1 MASYQITKPFLVD
14 LCYVFFLLILVVATV
29 PAMTFATLDSSSSSQ
44 QPEPGPGMQL
54 PPSPLQPQQQQPEQ
68 QQQQQ
73 QNRSSFLEE
82 FLQQRQIGRSP
93 RQLVLNLSEQMI
105 VQEDAKNTPSLF
117 ELVISSDEK
126 SAHIVAGE
134 TAQVILTI
142 GLSSGNTQN
151 VTLSCNLTPPSSEG
165 SCNISPSVVTP
176 VGNATLRIS
185 TKDTILPGQY
195 TATITATPERG
206 TNRTTNLKVVVDA
219 KPDTTPPVIRL
230 PSSPI
235 LVNASGPSGAQVRYQ
250 ASATDDVD
258 GPINNLTCTPSSGS
272 TFPVGETKVEC
283 SAVDT
288 AGNTGTSSF
297 NVTIQDTK
305 PPAISVPTEDITA
318 EATTIGA
325 EGAEVS
331 FNVSA
336 VDNVNG
342 AVDVSCDH
350 NSGETFSIGKT
361 VVTCEA
367 TDSSGN
373 AVEKSFNIVVVG
385 PVADDENTPPVITVP
400 TSPIEVEATS
410 NAGGEV
416 NYNVT
421 AFDTEDG
428 SLIPHCDP
436 PSGSIFEIGRSI
448 VKCTVTDSEGTV
460 ASTDFPVI
468 IRPPPQALEEEPV
481 LPLIVVIALVI
492 IAAAIVVV
500 IIIILRKRR
509 RSSTGIDDDDEEE
522 TKDDGT
528 QVYD

>member
-1 MASYQITKPFLVD
+1 MASYQITKPFLVA
-14 LCYVFFLLILVVATV
+14 LCYVFFLLLLVIATV
-29 PAMTFATLDSSSSSQ
+29 PAMTFASLDSSSSSSQ

-54 PPSPLQPQQQQPEQ
+54 PQSPLQPQQQQPE

-82 FLQQRQIGRSP
+82 FLQQRQIGRSL
-93 RQLVLNLSEQMI
+93 RHLVLNLSEQMI

-117 ELVISSDEK
+117 ELTISSDEK

-134 TAQVILTI
+134 TAQVTLTI

-206 TNRTTNLKVVVDA
+206 ANQTTNLKVVVDA
-219 KPDTTPPVIRL
+219 KPDTIAPVIRL

-258 GPINNLTCTPSSGS
+258 GPIHNLTCTPSSGS

-297 NVTIQDTK
+297 NVTIQDTT

-350 NSGETFSIGKT
+350 NSGETFSIGES

-385 PVADDENTPPVITVP
+385 PVTDDENTQPVITVP
-400 TSPIEVEATS
+400 TTPIEVEATS
-410 NAGGEV
+410 NAGEKV
-416 NYNVT
+416 SYNVT
-421 AFDTEDG
+421 AFDAEDG

-436 PSGSIFEIGRSI
+436 LSGSIFEIGQSI
-448 VKCTVTDSEGTV
+448 VKCTVMDNEGTV

-468 IRPPPQALEEEPV
+468 VQPPPQVVEEEEPV
-481 LPLIVVIALVI
+481 LPLIVIALVI
-492 IAAAIVVV
+492 IALSHSCCHNYNTNKAKKKEQY
-500 IIIILRKRR
+500 R
-509 RSSTGIDDDDEEE
+509 
-522 TKDDGT
+522 
-528 QVYD
+528 Y